1 MTPNREYIIRLVRER
16 EWSDSEFARQM
27 GVSRAE
33 ANRFMNGKRVG
44 GKKLMSGLL
53 RAFPNETT
61 DTLFIIPQ
69 MSLIV
74 NNNCEIVTKEKR
86 ASCYLPVKNL
96 NNAKVAMLDSA
107 SGVIEVREHGY
118 ITQFRV
124 PPGTVIEVVHTA
136 PP

>member
-1 MTPNREYIIRLVRER
+1 MTPNRDYIIRLVRECG
-16 EWSDSEFARQM
+16 WSDIEFARQM
-27 GVSRAE
+27 GMSRAE

-44 GKKLMSGLL
+44 GKKLLSRLL

-74 NNNCEIVTKEKR
+74 NNGIKIATKEKR
-86 ASCYLPVKNL
+86 DTCYLPVKNL

-107 SGVIEVREHGY
+107 GGVIEVREHGY

-124 PPGTVIEVVHTA
+124 PPGTAIEVVHTA
-136 PP
+136 PT